1 MQKNRLMFLAAA
13 LAGVAALSVSC
24 KEPEPEVVV
33 NPPSL
38 TAFSFKAADN
48 AVLSED
54 YVATVNGKSI
64 DVALPDVDKSALVAT
79 FTVAE
84 GNGIVNGCLPDT
96 VCYRA

>member
-1 MQKNRLMFLAAA
+1 MLMQQNRLMFLAAA

-48 AVLSED
+48 AVLSE
-54 YVATVNGKSI
+54 A
-64 DVALPDVDKSALVAT
+64 
-79 FTVAE
+79 AE
-84 GNGIVNGCLPDT
+84 GVESETILAVLQKGYKMGDKILRHSMVK
-96 VCYRA
+96 VSE